1 MGRLF
6 RLLITFGPML
16 YSMYKKFAGGR
27 QTNNNLPQQQQ
38 PQNNDYGQQQQR
50 PTREGTQQ
58 ADGKW
63 KFDEGENPLG

>member
-27 QTNNNLPQQQQ
+27 QTNSNLPQQQQ
-38 PQNNDYGQQQQR
+38 PQDYGQQNQQ
-50 PTREGTQQ
+50 PTREGRQQ

>member
-27 QTNNNLPQQQQ
+27 QANNNLPQQQH
-38 PQNNDYGQQQQR
+38 PQSNTQ
-50 PTREGTQQ
+50 PTREGTKQS
-58 ADGKW
+58 DGKW

>member
-27 QTNNNLPQQQQ
+27 QANTNLPQQQQ
-38 PQNNDYGQQQQR
+38 PRSNNQ
-50 PTREGTQQ
+50 PTREGTKQ